1 MTALCEAFGIS
12 RECGYK
18 WVERYEAEGVDG
30 LKERSRAPLNHPNA
44 ASPKLVEL
52 VLDARRAHP
61 TWGPRKLLT
70 WLAKRRPSTSLP
82 SASSVAT
89 WLKTHGLSGRP
100 RRSRM
105 HAAPTAT
112 PPLASYEL
120 PNACW
125 STDFKGNFR
134 TGDGVECFPLTMQ
147 DVATRYLLR
156 CQALY
161 STAEAPARAVFAAAF
176 REYGMPAFMRSDNGT
191 PFSAVSFSGLSAL
204 SAWWVSLDIGVD
216 RIPPA
221 QPQHNGRIERMHRTL
236 KAETTKPPARNLLGQ
251 QRKFNSFQ
259 GEYNEERPHEA
270 LANETPATRYQ
281 PSTRVFPRI
290 APEPRYP
297 ERWQQRLVNENGT
310 VGFAAHRLASSS
322 ADTDSA
328 SKASTTGSGT
338 CTSSVVVSAN
348 STSTTEH
355 SPSRAESASV
365 RDNRLGTSPTRT
377 AHAILLP

>member
-1 MTALCEAFGIS
+1 
-12 RECGYK
+12 
-18 WVERYEAEGVDG
+18 
-30 LKERSRAPLNHPNA
+30 
-44 ASPKLVEL
+44 
-52 VLDARRAHP
+52 
-61 TWGPRKLLT
+61 
-70 WLAKRRPSTSLP
+70 
-82 SASSVAT
+82 
-89 WLKTHGLSGRP
+89 
-100 RRSRM
+100 M

-348 STSTTEH
+348 STSTTER
-355 SPSRAESASV
+355 SPSQAESASV
-365 RDNRLGTSPTRT
+365 RDNSPGTSPTRS
-377 AHAILLP
+377 AHAIRLP